1 MDRSLKTLL
10 PKGRGAHPGQWGRK
24 PVENYGWTA
33 DWGHSK
39 ARDPKEE
46 ETWEIRK
53 SSRREPCTETEE
65 TCSYTSNTNVFT
77 SWRKK
82 EDESK
87 YIVNT
92 EIHEGAFPSSGLKPD
107 RQPAVTSMT
116 TRPGGSTLAQAIRHS
131 LQKCFLTT
139 HCLKSQWNI
148 CARSHGAENQ
158 SKSGVEEGAPP
169 SCPHTLLFKHHP
181 QLPPS
186 RAVQVSQTS

>member
-1 MDRSLKTLL
+1 MRQKTSWELWL
-10 PKGRGAHPGQWGRK
+10 DSWLRPLQSQGPKGRGDLGDQAVRQKRTLHG
-24 PVENYGWTA
+24 
-33 DWGHSK
+33 
-39 ARDPKEE
+39 
-46 ETWEIRK
+46 
-53 SSRREPCTETEE
+53 TEE
-65 TCSYTSNTNVFT
+65 TCSYTSNTSVFT

-148 CARSHGAENQ
+148 CARSQGAENQ
-158 SKSGVEEGAPP
+158 SKSGVEEGAPH
-169 SCPHTLLFKHHP
+169 SCPTL
-181 QLPPS
+181 S
-186 RAVQVSQTS
+186 